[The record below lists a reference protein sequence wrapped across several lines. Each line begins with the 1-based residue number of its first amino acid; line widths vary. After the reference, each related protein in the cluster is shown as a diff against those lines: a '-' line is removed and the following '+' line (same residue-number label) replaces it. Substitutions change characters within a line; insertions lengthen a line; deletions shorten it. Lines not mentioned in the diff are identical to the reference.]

1 MGRDMRSGAQAG
13 SSTALDSSSFI
24 RIAMKRHLCV
34 DIQERTHITLLLA
47 RACTVSGRCGSTSSM
62 VAWSQLLIV
71 IRQFRAHDLLYCG
84 VCGLTTA

>member
-1 MGRDMRSGAQAG
+1 MSRDMRSGARAD
-13 SSTALDSSSFI
+13 SCTALDSSPFI

-71 IRQFRAHDLLYCG
+71 IRQFCAHDFLHCG
-84 VCGLTTA
+84 V